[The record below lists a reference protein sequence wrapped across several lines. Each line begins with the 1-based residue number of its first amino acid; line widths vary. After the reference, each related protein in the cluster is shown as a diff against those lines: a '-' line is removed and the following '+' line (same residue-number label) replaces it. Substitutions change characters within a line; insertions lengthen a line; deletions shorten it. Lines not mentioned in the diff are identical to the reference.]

1 MKRYIICL
9 FAVMCI
15 AFTGCQSLQ
24 RDLMLSVADER
35 VFRELAE
42 IEENIVRLEAAGQAS
57 QAELANVR
65 RLIAA
70 LEGTVADTHFQAI
83 LTAYSGRL
91 FVMEGRNS
99 NAQRE
104 LRRSQNLSTRNV
116 PSVILSFRLERN
128 IARRLSL
135 IEESLQTHGS
145 LGELLIE
152 RGRVLFDLSRFAE
165 SVAAFDAAFVLLHE
179 RPFYEE
185 IFTPL
190 RNSAWQLRGV
200 EDRTADRIVDIVRRS
215 EITWRDAI
223 ELTRHETQLLRFITA
238 GRDWSAE
245 TIFSHLVDRAF
256 IPLTQDTELTEW
268 PPVRPSP
275 NDLVLRSGAA
285 WFLWHLHA
293 ENRANRNL
301 LTRYSLRFAAMPDPR
316 SPIPD
321 ISISSPFL
329 DSVLGCVGARFM
341 SLPDGRHFMPSEPVR
356 GSEFLPMLRR
366 LPP

>member
-1 MKRYIICL
+1 MKNYVIFLFAICL
-9 FAVMCI
+9 
-15 AFTGCQSLQ
+15 AFSGCRSLQ
-24 RDLMLSVADER
+24 RDLMLSAADER
-35 VFRELAE
+35 VFKGLVE

-70 LEGTVADTHFQAI
+70 LDGTVADTHFQAI

-104 LRRSQNLSTRNV
+104 LRRSQNLSPRNV

-128 IARRLSL
+128 IERRLSL
-135 IEESLQTHGS
+135 IEESLQAHGS

-152 RGRVLFDLSRFAE
+152 RGRILFDLNRFAE

-185 IFTPL
+185 FFLPL

-200 EDRTADRIVDIVRRS
+200 EDRTADRIMDIVRRS

-223 ELTRHETQLLRFITA
+223 ELAGYETQLLRFITA
-238 GRDWSAE
+238 GRDWPAE
-245 TIFSHLVDRAF
+245 TIFSHLLDREF
-256 IPLTQDTELTEW
+256 IPLTQDTEITEW

-275 NDLVLRSGAA
+275 NDIVLRSGTA
-285 WFLWHLHA
+285 WLLWHLHA
-293 ENRANRNL
+293 ENRANRYL
-301 LTRYSLRFAAMPDPR
+301 LTRYSSRLANMADPR

-329 DSVLGCVGARFM
+329 DSVLGCVSSEFM
-341 SLPDGRHFMPSEPVR
+341 SLPDGRHFLPAEKVR
-356 GSEFLPMLRR
+356 GSDFLAMLRR